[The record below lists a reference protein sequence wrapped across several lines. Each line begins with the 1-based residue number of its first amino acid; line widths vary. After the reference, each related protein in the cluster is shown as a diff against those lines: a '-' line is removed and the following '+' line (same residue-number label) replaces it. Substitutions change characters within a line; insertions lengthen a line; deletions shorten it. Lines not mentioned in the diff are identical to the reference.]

1 MKEQLKS
8 LSDQEIQI
16 LEGIHSNEGAIDPK
30 RYDLSQEIFTKY
42 ELIQKNYFDL
52 FNNCQDEEIKN
63 ECLKRLIF
71 LTWYSQ
77 VEPPFLSGI
86 DNLNTDIYFEYYKI
100 LNERIALGKLDNE
113 FIWMLSLYSNNSWS
127 WSILDFTRNTL
138 LFLQEFITSI
148 DDNISY
154 VPIGTLPKGSMDN
167 RGSMGI
173 YFKSRGVETTN

>member
-42 ELIQKNYFDL
+42 ELIQHNYYDL
-52 FNNCQDEEIKN
+52 FNNCNDEEIKN

-71 LTWYSQ
+71 LTWFSQ

-100 LNERIALGKLDNE
+100 LDKKIASGKLDNE
-113 FIWMLSLYSNNSWS
+113 FIWMLSLYSNNAWS
-127 WSILDFTRNTL
+127 WSILDFTRNSLTA
-138 LFLQEFITSI
+138 LQEYIKSI
-148 DDNISY
+148 NENISY
-154 VPIGTLPKGSMDN
+154 VPKGTMPKGSMDD

-173 YFKSRGVETTN
+173 YFKLRGVEITN